1 MDIEGLDIVLSSL
14 AQDLGDSEIDVTV
27 DLGSAKSTAAA
38 LDDVEA
44 RIEALKRQVPQKE
57 SPPPVPPTP
66 SPKAEVHRPAITR
79 RDWADIREQAEI
91 RLRERGIDPATV
103 SLDALLDP
111 EEVARIQRR
120 FQGGFTISTHLDA
133 YDIGAMVAAGLTAAL
148 VDFLIV
154 RIPKD
159 HIYRDKFPQ
168 TGSPF
173 TKWVHSLSVS
183 DDNWLAQR
191 FKVSYDKVN
200 SVDIAGLYP
209 RSHRLQ
215 TLGHDPLVG
224 LVVGTI
230 DIMRGGMTAISKD
243 GELVLLSG
251 TGTAQYDPFIAFV
264 WVIMHL
270 FSDGFT
276 EMGLPAPGWSLHQLF
291 RVGGF
296 GPKERTVA
304 ELARWMYRMGY
315 DSRHFL
321 TMATSVAAVEVV
333 LRGYFSIRR
342 HLDEEYDGDM
352 THAGEA
358 AGARRTGQHPHF
370 QSMALGAHA
379 LAAAANAG
387 KVAIYAGNPLAIN
400 YAQWLRFFH
409 ATFEWMRTRM
419 RSPSDVLKGHAY
431 ANWKA
436 LQEGWSASDVSDPSF
451 PSLVVE

>member
-1 MDIEGLDIVLSSL
+1 MDLQGLEVVLTSVAQDFEEAEAEVATDLDSVQSTEIRLNDIEP
-14 AQDLGDSEIDVTV
+14 
-27 DLGSAKSTAAA
+27 
-38 LDDVEA
+38 
-44 RIEALKRQVPQKE
+44 RIEALKGQVPRKE
-57 SPPPVPPTP
+57 SPPPAPPTP
-66 SPKAEVHRPAITR
+66 SPKAGVHRPAITR

-111 EEVARIQRR
+111 EEVERIQRR

-159 HIYRDKFPQ
+159 TVYLRKFAQ

-173 TKWVHSLSVS
+173 TKWLHSLSVS
-183 DDNWLAQR
+183 NDNWLAQR
-191 FKVSYDKVN
+191 FEVSYDKVKG
-200 SVDIAGLYP
+200 VDIAGFYP

-215 TLGHDPLVG
+215 TFGHDPLVG

-230 DIMRGGMTAISKD
+230 DIMRGGMTAVSRD

-276 EMGLPAPGWSLHQLF
+276 EMGLPAPGWSLLQLF
-291 RVGGF
+291 QVGGF

-342 HLDEEYDGDM
+342 KLDEEYDADM

-358 AGARRTGQHPHF
+358 AGARGTGQHPHF

-409 ATFEWMRTRM
+409 ATFEWMRTKM

-431 ANWKA
+431 TNWKA
-436 LQEGWSASDVSDPSF
+436 LQEGWSAIDVSDPSF
-451 PSLVVE
+451 PTLVVE